1 MKKISRIGLLFII
14 ILGISSCAKKE
25 NYPII
30 PAITFQSFVVNSDGS
45 ATVTLNFTD
54 GDGDIG
60 YQTSDNNAPP
70 DFFLELLQDSG
81 AGYYEPVIFP
91 SLNNPVI
98 GDTAG
103 LVYTIPYITPTGK
116 DKELSGQIQV
126 QLTGGLGTGW
136 YLSDHKYYEYRIW
149 ITDRA
154 GHISNRIITTP
165 VLSP

>member
-1 MKKISRIGLLFII
+1 MKKKSRIGLILII
-14 ILGISSCAKKE
+14 ILGFSSCAKKE
-25 NYPII
+25 NYSFV
-30 PAITFQSFVVNSDGS
+30 PAITFKSFVVNSDGS
-45 ATVTLNFTD
+45 ATVILSFTD

-81 AGYYEPVIFP
+81 AGYYTPQFFP
-91 SLNNPVI
+91 NLNNPVI

-103 LVYTIPYITPTGK
+103 LVYTIPYITPAGK

-126 QLTGGLGTGW
+126 QLAAGPGQW
-136 YLSDHKYYEYRIW
+136 YLNDHKYYEYRIW
-149 ITDRA
+149 ISDRA
-154 GHISNRIITTP
+154 GHVSNRLTTTP